1 MDQIR
6 TFSNRPHTAT
16 NYLSKTAQI
25 LVLLGFSVMQMWSVS
40 VEALT
45 GAGTVVNNTATA
57 SYLISG
63 TPASTDASVAFTVQE
78 VIDVSVSW
86 TDGTNVIV
94 FTPDTDQVS
103 SFDIAN
109 TGNGS
114 ETFTLAAAN
123 VAGPTDEFDFNLV
136 TEVAIYVEDGT
147 TPGFQAL
154 EDTLYT
160 GPGDNPTIAAESTLS
175 VYLVAD
181 IQASL
186 TDGDE
191 GHLTISVDSTT
202 AGAAGSAAGTS
213 LVGLGDTG
221 VDAIVGSS
229 QANGSDTAIYQVSSV
244 DVDLTEVIHAVL
256 DPFGGTTFVPGSEV
270 TYRITV
276 TVTGGVAQALAIAD
290 PIPANTT
297 YKDDTLFLD
306 AVLLTDES
314 DADSGD
320 YNISQAGAVTVV
332 LGNTPGGTV
341 TTIDLTVTID

>member
-1 MDQIR
+1 LDQVR